1 MFVPDLN
8 DASVSM
14 SKSGDFL
21 ALAQWRRM
29 VAQIYADVRC
39 VDVPEA
45 AWQQFLAARN
55 ALFKTHAQSPL
66 DEGQRAVFSELP
78 FFAYDPDYRVV
89 GKLDLNVPQ
98 EQFCLELAADGEFRY
113 RRVATV
119 LFAIK
124 GQTAQLSLFWI
135 EGYGGGL
142 FLPFKDLTS
151 KTETFGAGR
160 YLYDTIK
167 GADLGVDE
175 TKILLDFNF
184 AYNPS
189 CAYNDQWVCPLA
201 PLENSL
207 NFPILAGEKKFM

>member
-1 MFVPDLN
+1 MG
-8 DASVSM
+8 A
-14 SKSGDFL
+14 SGDLL
-21 ALAQWRRM
+21 ALAQWRRT
-29 VAQIYADVRC
+29 VAQIYADVRRAG
-39 VDVPEA
+39 VPET

-55 ALFKTHAQSPL
+55 ALFKTHSQSPL
-66 DEGQRAVFSELP
+66 NDEQRAAFSELP

-89 GKLDLNVPQ
+89 GQLDRNVPQ
-98 EQFCLELAADGEFRY
+98 EQFCVELAADGKFCY
-113 RRVATV
+113 RRVAKI

-124 GQTAQLSLFWI
+124 GQTAQLSLFWV

-167 GADLGVDE
+167 GADLGADE
-175 TKILLDFNF
+175 AQIILDFNF

-201 PLENSL
+201 PVENSL
-207 NFPILAGEKKFM
+207 SFPILAGEKRFI